1 MKIVISEHHLGI
13 ISELKE
19 SGNINSTI
27 PLENQINELIDKKGK
42 SDVIGQVEK
51 SLLDNF
57 HISIKDVS
65 IDGKTIV
72 VSIGGITYKLNRTE
86 NGTYQTKIDS
96 DEKMVVGELPLTTM
110 DGLEKLSE
118 YKELEKR
125 GVDVSELLS
134 QAQIQVELVSNNG
147 IIQFKT
153 VKSVEDSV
161 DVKLAV
167 TLGTKYPLGE
177 FYKRNKL
184 VISFKNGSYGMLQM
198 NGVVIRVS
206 GVKLPTIQ
214 PKKSVEKSTN
224 STTDKQK
231 SL

>member
-1 MKIVISEHHLGI
+1 MKIIITERHLGVISE
-13 ISELKE
+13 SKE
-19 SGNINSTI
+19 SGSVNSTI

-42 SDVIGQVEK
+42 SDIIGQVEK

-57 HISIKDVS
+57 YISIKDVS
-65 IDGKTIV
+65 IDGKTMV
-72 VSIGGITYKLNRTE
+72 VSIGSIDTKLNRV
-86 NGTYQTKIDS
+86 GGAYQIKFS
-96 DEKMVVGELPLTTM
+96 SGEKMVIGKLPLTTI

-125 GVDVSELLS
+125 GVDVNELLS
-134 QAQIQVELVSNNG
+134 QSQIQVELVSGNG
-147 IIQFKT
+147 IVQFKT
-153 VKSVEDSV
+153 VKSVENSV
-161 DVKLAV
+161 DTKLAV
-167 TLGTKYPLGE
+167 SLGTKYPLGE

-184 VISFKNGSYGMLQM
+184 IISFKNGSYGVLQM

-214 PKKSVEKSTN
+214 PKKSDDKSINNPT
-224 STTDKQK
+224 SKQK